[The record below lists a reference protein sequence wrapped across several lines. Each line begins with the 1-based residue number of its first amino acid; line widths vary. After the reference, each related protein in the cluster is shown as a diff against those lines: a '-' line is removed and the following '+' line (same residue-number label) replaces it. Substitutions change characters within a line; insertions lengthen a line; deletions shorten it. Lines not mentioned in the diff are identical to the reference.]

1 MDRRHKLFFIAVLL
15 LLLIIILRMALL
27 AGNYGGKYR
36 RDAQKISQKTGKLAA
51 IRGRIYDQKDQLL
64 VWSERCYDLVLQ
76 PGAVDDEIRKKIQLD
91 LHKKMNLPLEK
102 YSFEN
107 NYPLVLKYNLTAAE
121 LCAAD
126 ELSRKYRHLS
136 VELRWER
143 RIADSSFDC
152 GEVRQINGMEVGIS
166 GLEKKFDKLLRGTPG
181 EFTVMLDRHGNWMN
195 STFQIT
201 VPPRRGEDIFLEE
214 DSSLNSGDPADE

>member
-91 LHKKMNLPLEK
+91 LIRTVFFFLPHRTDK
-102 YSFEN
+102 FQF
-107 NYPLVLKYNLTAAE
+107 
-121 LCAAD
+121 
-126 ELSRKYRHLS
+126 HLIFI
-136 VELRWER
+136 V
-143 RIADSSFDC
+143 
-152 GEVRQINGMEVGIS
+152 
-166 GLEKKFDKLLRGTPG
+166 PG
-181 EFTVMLDRHGNWMN
+181 NRY
-195 STFQIT
+195 
-201 VPPRRGEDIFLEE
+201 
-214 DSSLNSGDPADE
+214 